1 MTEFLLFTAAFF
13 AGAINAV
20 AGGGTFLVFPALI
33 FAGVP
38 PIVANA
44 TSTMAVWPGTLASIA
59 AYRREIKT
67 QLHTLPS
74 LFIISLL
81 GGLAGAW
88 VLLHTPEKLFTF
100 LIPYLLLAATLLFA
114 FGGTIIAAV
123 REKLGFIHRHSRLIL
138 WTSAALQLGIA
149 FYGGYFGAGIGIL
162 MLAMLQLRGLS
173 NIHEMN
179 GIKTVL
185 GGAING
191 VAVVTFILMD
201 AINWPK
207 ALLMMAGAIMG
218 GYGGAALARRLPP
231 TWVRG
236 IVIAIGSGM
245 TIYFFLFGSQ

>member
-1 MTEFLLFTAAFF
+1 MTELLLCAAAFL

-38 PIVANA
+38 PILANA
-44 TSTMAVWPGTLASIA
+44 TSTMAVWPGTLASIV

-114 FGGTIIAAV
+114 FGGTIIEAL
-123 REKLGFIHRHSRLIL
+123 REKLGFIHRHPTPVLCI
-138 WTSAALQLGIA
+138 SAALQLGIA

-162 MLAMLQLRGLS
+162 MLAMLQLRGLG
-173 NIHEMN
+173 NIHDMN
-179 GIKTVL
+179 GLKTLL

-191 VAVVTFILMD
+191 AAVATFILMG
-201 AINWPK
+201 AIDWPK
-207 ALLMMAGAIMG
+207 ALFMMAAAIMG
-218 GYGGAALARRLPP
+218 GYGGAALARRLP
-231 TWVRG
+231 TTLVRG

-245 TIYFFLFGSQ
+245 TVYFFLFNVK